1 MAPGVAPHGE
11 VVHFASLIPTR
22 VLGAEG
28 PGIGRKPKFK
38 PRHCCIVAPLAAKPA
53 SCYIVRLTL
62 LLSAGPAP
70 ARLAVVCRMIDER
83 WRMEAQ
89 PTQTPAR
96 RPYSGNSGEQMAST
110 NTYAP
115 SREDFAALLDESYG
129 QNEAFEGSVIKG
141 RVVAIEKDVAV
152 IDLGLKTEGR
162 VPLKEFQGPGRE
174 GKLVVGDE
182 VEVYLERIENALGE
196 AVISRDKARR
206 EESWVKL
213 EKAFEKQEKVEG
225 IIFNQVK
232 GGFTVDL
239 DGAVAFLPRSQVD
252 IRPIRDVTPLMQTPQ
267 PFLILKMDRR
277 RGNIVVSRRTVLEES
292 RAEQRHEIVANLA
305 EGQVIDG
312 IVKNITDY
320 GAFVDLGGID
330 GLLHVTD
337 VAWRRVNHPTEV
349 LTIGQTV
356 RVKIIKI
363 NHDTHRISLGM
374 KQLLEDP
381 WQNIEAKFPLGSRL
395 QGRVTNITDY
405 GAFVELE
412 PGIEGLIHVSEM
424 SWTKKNVHPG
434 KIVATSQEVEVQ
446 VLEVDPVKR
455 RISLG
460 LKQTLVN
467 PWEAFAAKYPPGS
480 EVEGE
485 VKNKTEFGLFIGLDG
500 DVDGM
505 VHLSDLDWTKPSE
518 QVIETYKKGDTVK
531 AKVLDVDIEKERIS
545 LGIKQLSPD
554 PFAVQ
559 PAGDT
564 SAKQGEE
571 GPDIKKGSVVTCE
584 VIEVKDGGIDVKI
597 AGTDLTAFIKRTELA
612 RDRADQKSER
622 FAVGEKVD
630 ARVTVFDRRARKI
643 SVSIKAL
650 EVAEEK
656 EAIAQYGS
664 ADSGASLGDILG
676 AALKARED
684 APKNDGRGKPEE

>member
-1 MAPGVAPHGE
+1 MAS
-11 VVHFASLIPTR
+11 ASSQRAPTR
-22 VLGAEG
+22 
-28 PGIGRKPKFK
+28 
-38 PRHCCIVAPLAAKPA
+38 
-53 SCYIVRLTL
+53 
-62 LLSAGPAP
+62 
-70 ARLAVVCRMIDER
+70 D
-83 WRMEAQ
+83 
-89 PTQTPAR
+89 
-96 RPYSGNSGEQMAST
+96 
-110 NTYAP
+110 
-115 SREDFAALLDESYG
+115 DFAALLDESYG
-129 QNEAFEGSVIKG
+129 GSDAFEGSVIKG

-152 IDLGLKTEGR
+152 IDIGLKTEGR
-162 VPLKEFQGPGRE
+162 VALKEFTGFGRDPAP
-174 GKLVVGDE
+174 VVGDE

-267 PFLILKMDRR
+267 PFQILKMDRR

-312 IVKNITDY
+312 VVKNITDY

-381 WQNIEAKFPLGSRL
+381 WQSIETKYPLGARF

-467 PWEAFAAKYPPGS
+467 PWEAFAEKYPPNS

-505 VHLSDLDWTKPSE
+505 VHLSDLDWTKPGE
-518 QVIETYKKGDTVK
+518 QIIEAYKKGDTVK

-545 LGIKQLSPD
+545 LGIKQLLPD
-554 PFAVQ
+554 PFAAQ
-559 PAGDT
+559 P
-564 SAKQGEE
+564 QGETGAKPGDE

-584 VIEVKDGGIDVKI
+584 VLEVKDGGLDVKI
-597 AGTDLTAFIKRTELA
+597 TGTDLTAFIKRTELA
-612 RDRADQKSER
+612 RDRADQKTER

-684 APKNDGRGKPEE
+684 APKKDAKGKTEE

>member
-1 MAPGVAPHGE
+1 
-11 VVHFASLIPTR
+11 
-22 VLGAEG
+22 
-28 PGIGRKPKFK
+28 
-38 PRHCCIVAPLAAKPA
+38 
-53 SCYIVRLTL
+53 
-62 LLSAGPAP
+62 
-70 ARLAVVCRMIDER
+70 
-83 WRMEAQ
+83 
-89 PTQTPAR
+89 
-96 RPYSGNSGEQMAST
+96 MAST
-110 NTYAP
+110 STYAP

-129 QNEAFEGSVIKG
+129 QNDALEGTVIKG
-141 RVVAIEKDVAV
+141 TVVAIEKDVAV
-152 IDLGLKTEGR
+152 IDIGLKTEGR

-174 GKLVVGDE
+174 GSLQVGDE

-213 EKAFEKQEKVEG
+213 EKAFENQEKVEG

-252 IRPIRDVTPLMQTPQ
+252 IRPIRDVAPLMQVPQ
-267 PFLILKMDRR
+267 PFQILKMDRR

-292 RAEQRHEIVANLA
+292 RAEQRHEIVANLE
-305 EGQVIDG
+305 EGQVIEG
-312 IVKNITDY
+312 MVKNITDY

-337 VAWRRVNHPTEV
+337 IAWRRVNHPTEV
-349 LTIGQTV
+349 LSIGQTV

-374 KQLLEDP
+374 KQLLDDP
-381 WQNIEAKFPLGSRL
+381 WQGIEAKYPINARFH
-395 QGRVTNITDY
+395 GRVTNITDY

-434 KIVATSQEVEVQ
+434 KIVATSQEVDVQ

-460 LKQTLVN
+460 LKQTLAN
-467 PWEAFAAKYPPGS
+467 PWETFAEKYPVGS

-505 VHLSDLDWTKPSE
+505 VHLSDLDWNRPGE
-518 QVIETYKKGDTVK
+518 QAIEDYKKGDIVR
-531 AKVLDVDIEKERIS
+531 AKVLDVDMEKERIS
-545 LGIKQLSPD
+545 LGIKQLGND
-554 PFAVQ
+554 PFAQ
-559 PAGDT
+559 KPADAAG
-564 SAKQGEE
+564 GEE
-571 GPDIKKGSVVTCE
+571 SGDLKKGAVITCE
-584 VIEVKDGGIDVKI
+584 VLEVKEGGLEVQIV
-597 AGTDLTAFIKRTELA
+597 GTDLNTFIKRAELA
-612 RDRADQKSER
+612 RDRADQRPER

-630 ARVTVFDRRARKI
+630 ARITQFDRKARKI
-643 SVSIKAL
+643 AVSIKAL

-676 AALKARED
+676 AALKARE
-684 APKNDGRGKPEE
+684 GKKD